1 MGKSKSIPSY
11 RKHKATG
18 LAVVTLSGKDI
29 YLGPF
34 GTRASRSKYDIEI
47 AGWLARG
54 RTLIS
59 EGGTTISEL
68 VSAYSCHAGD
78 YYVKHGK
85 PTSQAEL
92 VRVVAEKVAEHHG
105 DELVAAFTAS
115 KLLGLRH
122 LWIASGLARSTINNY
137 AGIIKGLFRWGVA
150 NDLVPSSVLAGLNAV
165 VGLEAGRSKA
175 REPEPVGPV
184 PDELVDKTL
193 PFLPEVYRDKVKVQQ
208 LTGMRPNE
216 VCGMT
221 PGEVD
226 RSGDIWIY
234 RPSWHKTEHHGKGRA
249 ILIGPK
255 AQLFMSG
262 RMDGEPDSLVF
273 PTMKRYEGRPRS
285 SPPRLAATY
294 RDVVL
299 NACRRIPH
307 EALDDATATTPEQA
321 AELEAFRESNRWT
334 PNQLRHSAAT
344 RMRREA
350 GIEAARIALGH
361 STVIM
366 TEIYAEK
373 DLDSIKDLMRR
384 IG

>member
-1 MGKSKSIPSY
+1 MGQSKSIPSY
-11 RKHKATG
+11 RRHKASDQ
-18 LAVVTLSGKDI
+18 AVVTLSGKDV

-34 GTRASRSKYDIEI
+34 GSRESRSRYDIEI

-59 EGGTTISEL
+59 AGGTKISEL
-68 VSAYSCHAGD
+68 VTAYSCHAGD

-105 DELVAAFTAS
+105 GELAKDFTAS
-115 KLLGLRH
+115 KLVGIRH
-122 LWIASGLARSTINNY
+122 LWIASGLARSTINSY
-137 AGIIKGLFRWGVA
+137 VGIIKGVFRWGVTT
-150 NDLVPSSVLAGLNAV
+150 DLVPSSVLAGLNAV

-184 PDELVDKTL
+184 ADELVEKTL
-193 PFLPEVYRDKVKVQQ
+193 PHLPEVYRAKVKVQQ

-216 VCGMT
+216 VCGMK
-221 PGEVD
+221 PREVD
-226 RSGDIWIY
+226 RSGDIWVY

-255 AQLFMSG
+255 AQSFLAG
-262 RMDGEPDSLVF
+262 RIDCDPDRLVF
-273 PTMKRYEGRPRS
+273 PLMKRYDGRAES

-299 NACRRIPH
+299 LACSRIPH
-307 EALDDATATTPEQA
+307 ETLTDEDAADDEDR
-321 AELEAFRESNRWT
+321 AELDAFRLANRWT

-344 RMRREA
+344 RMRKEA
-350 GIEAARIALGH
+350 GIESARIALGH
-361 STVIM
+361 SNVNM
-366 TEIYAEK
+366 TEIYAEV
-373 DLDSIKDLMRR
+373 DLDSIKALMRR